1 MKKMMLMTLLL
12 AAFIGHSQVVIQ
24 PVSSGDYWRIDD
36 FKSRLP
42 ELANR
47 NTFPRTISFSNGY
60 AGVANIWANR
70 IIGANE
76 IYFTIAGVQNISG
89 FVVEFSRD
97 LRTFEQAGVVQL
109 LRTEPATDY
118 VFRHQ
123 FTDRNLVYYRLAF
136 VRDGQVLAY
145 TPAVQVADAEA
156 STKVF
161 PTLVKG
167 STFYIETGRPYE
179 TLEVLNSASQAVYQK
194 GLGNQTGTITVGL
207 PALQRGI
214 YFVRLLSDRTPQHV
228 QRIMVD

>member
-1 MKKMMLMTLLL
+1 
-12 AAFIGHSQVVIQ
+12 
-24 PVSSGDYWRIDD
+24 
-36 FKSRLP
+36 
-42 ELANR
+42 
-47 NTFPRTISFSNGY
+47 
-60 AGVANIWANR
+60 
-70 IIGANE
+70 
-76 IYFTIAGVQNISG
+76 
-89 FVVEFSRD
+89 
-97 LRTFEQAGVVQL
+97 
-109 LRTEPATDY
+109 

-179 TLEVLNSASQAVYQK
+179 KLEVLNSASQAVYQK

>member
-1 MKKMMLMTLLL
+1 M
-12 AAFIGHSQVVIQ
+12 
-24 PVSSGDYWRIDD
+24 
-36 FKSRLP
+36 
-42 ELANR
+42 
-47 NTFPRTISFSNGY
+47 
-60 AGVANIWANR
+60 
-70 IIGANE
+70 
-76 IYFTIAGVQNISG
+76 
-89 FVVEFSRD
+89 
-97 LRTFEQAGVVQL
+97 RTFEQAGIVQL

-123 FTDRNLVYYRLAF
+123 FVDRNLVYYRLAF

-145 TPAVQVADAEA
+145 TPAVQLADEEA
-156 STKVF
+156 TTKVF

-179 TLEVLNSASQAVYQK
+179 KLEVLNSASQAVYQK

-228 QRIMVD
+228 QRIMVE

>member
-1 MKKMMLMTLLL
+1 MLMTLLL

-60 AGVANIWANR
+60 AGVANIWTNR

-118 VFRHQ
+118 GFRHQ

-179 TLEVLNSASQAVYQK
+179 KLEVLNSASQAIYHK